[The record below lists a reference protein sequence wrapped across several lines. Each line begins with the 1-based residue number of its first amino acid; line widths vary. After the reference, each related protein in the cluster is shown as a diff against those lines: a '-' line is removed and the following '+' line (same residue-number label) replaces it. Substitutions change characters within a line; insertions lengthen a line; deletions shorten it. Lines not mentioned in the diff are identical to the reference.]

1 MEATIEVAGL
11 RKRFGSVLAL
21 DGMSFTVQPGQ
32 VTGFVGPN
40 GAGKSTTMRVI
51 LGLDAA
57 DDGTAL
63 IGAKP
68 YAGLRHPL
76 NHVGALLDAAALQ
89 PSRTAR
95 NHLLWLAHSQGLT
108 SKRRAGRGR
117 VPAAPTGRMIEGSR
131 RRAGYSALHAEWTKL
146 RTLAS
151 TGWLL
156 LGVVALTV
164 GVSAA
169 TTAAATCPSGGGCQP
184 DPAKISL
191 TGVQA
196 GQALVAILAVLAIS
210 NEYSTGMI
218 RVTLTAMPRRWSV
231 LGAKAAL
238 IGGLV
243 LAAGALGVLGSV
255 LAGRLILPGRGFT
268 AAHGYLPLSLGDGP
282 VLRAACGSVLY
293 LALIALL
300 SLGVATAVR
309 DSAVA
314 IGVVLALLYMFPLV
328 TAVVTKPTWQ
338 RHLEQ
343 ISPVTAGLYIQATVG
358 VKSLPLTPWQGL
370 GVLAAWAFGAL
381 LLGALVLRLRDA

>member
-1 MEATIEVAGL
+1 
-11 RKRFGSVLAL
+11 
-21 DGMSFTVQPGQ
+21 
-32 VTGFVGPN
+32 
-40 GAGKSTTMRVI
+40 
-51 LGLDAA
+51 
-57 DDGTAL
+57 
-63 IGAKP
+63 
-68 YAGLRHPL
+68 
-76 NHVGALLDAAALQ
+76 
-89 PSRTAR
+89 
-95 NHLLWLAHSQGLT
+95 
-108 SKRRAGRGR
+108 
-117 VPAAPTGRMIEGSR
+117 
-131 RRAGYSALHAEWTKL
+131 
-146 RTLAS
+146 
-151 TGWLL
+151 
-156 LGVVALTV
+156 
-164 GVSAA
+164 
-169 TTAAATCPSGGGCQP
+169 
-184 DPAKISL
+184 
-191 TGVQA
+191 
-196 GQALVAILAVLAIS
+196 
-210 NEYSTGMI
+210 MI